1 MMFGTLAEIKKE
13 LQQADVDLLQSLCLR
28 LAKYKKENKELLG
41 YLLFESQNEPG
52 YIRQIKEG
60 VDLQFI
66 QVNAFGKELKDRN
79 LYIVKKM
86 LRKILRYTNRH
97 IKYSNLD
104 ETELELRIYFCEKVK
119 AAKIP
124 LDSSVALYNLYQGQL
139 KKINSILTKLPED
152 LQSDYAKVIASIV

>member
-1 MMFGTLAEIKKE
+1 MFATLAEIKKE
-13 LQQADVDLLQSLCLR
+13 LQQADAELLQSLCLQ

-41 YLLFESQNEPG
+41 YILFESQNESG

-60 VDLQFI
+60 VDLQFE
-66 QVNAFGKELKDRN
+66 ELKERN

-97 IKYSNLD
+97 IKYSNQD

-124 LDSSVALYNLYQGQL
+124 LGNSQALFNLYQGQL
-139 KKINSILTKLPED
+139 KKINTILNKLPED
-152 LQSDYAKVIASIV
+152 LQNDYARAIAAIS

>member
-1 MMFGTLAEIKKE
+1 MFATLAEIKKE
-13 LQQADVDLLQSLCLR
+13 LQQADVELLQSLCLR

-41 YLLFESQNEPG
+41 YILFESQNESG

-60 VDLQFI
+60 VDLQFE
-66 QVNAFGKELKDRN
+66 ELKERN

-97 IKYSNLD
+97 IKYSNQD

-124 LDSSVALYNLYQGQL
+124 LGNSQALFNLYQGQL
-139 KKINSILTKLPED
+139 KKINTILNKLPED
-152 LQSDYAKVIASIV
+152 LQNDYARAIAAIS

>member
-1 MMFGTLAEIKKE
+1 MFATVAEIKKE
-13 LQQADVDLLQSLCLR
+13 LQQTDAELLQSLCLR

-41 YLLFESQNEPG
+41 YLLFESQNEPS

-60 VDLQFI
+60 VDLQFE
-66 QVNAFGKELKDRN
+66 ELKDRN

-97 IKYSNLD
+97 IKYSTQN
-104 ETELELRIYFCEKVK
+104 ETELEMRIYFCEKVK

-124 LDSSVALYNLYQGQL
+124 LKNSPTLFNLYQGQL
-139 KKINSILTKLPED
+139 KKINTILDKLPED
-152 LQSDYAKVIASIV
+152 LQNDYARAIASIA